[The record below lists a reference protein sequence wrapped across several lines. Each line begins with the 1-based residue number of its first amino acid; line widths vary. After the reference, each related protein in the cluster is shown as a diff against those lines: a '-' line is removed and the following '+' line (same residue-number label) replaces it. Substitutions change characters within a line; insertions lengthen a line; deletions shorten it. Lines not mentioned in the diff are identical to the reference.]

1 MEEQLELLNR
11 TTQPLICVYVTVD
24 GHVTVFT
31 FGPGLLQSE
40 GQGHQ
45 YKGWKEGHV
54 EGQTVPR
61 RAESCCHAEDARD
74 WEGPQRSSSEDAHG

>member
-1 MEEQLELLNR
+1 MGQQLELLNR
-11 TTQPLICVYVTVD
+11 TTRPLICVYVTVD

-45 YKGWKEGHV
+45 YMGWKEGRV
-54 EGQTVPR
+54 EGQTAPG
-61 RAESCCHAEDARD
+61 RAESYWHAEDARD
-74 WEGPQRSSSEDAHG
+74 LEGPQRSSSEDAHG